1 MRLLSVF
8 PIKVLGV
15 ENQKFELFYHSYP
28 EIVGTT
34 TPQSGEHAMIVKGK
48 S

>member
-1 MRLLSVF
+1 MILLSEF
-8 PIKVLGV
+8 PIKVQGV
-15 ENQKFELFYHSYP
+15 ENKKFELFYQSYP